1 MTFTHYHDETVAF
14 VKGLIVWLSKF
25 YKKIKHFDALRC
37 EISTRCL
44 FERANFA
51 LYTKFSF
58 LLMIKMDLFEMIKSL
73 LRISMLV
80 AVTAALG
87 CKGDSKKLPEA
98 TQRVQQDPEMIE
110 LNGLLQADPQN
121 DSLLYRRALLY
132 YRLEG
137 FDEALADVGKALQI
151 DSLHPQ
157 YYHLMAD
164 VLLDYGRPNDSKK
177 AIEVLKT
184 AAAKFPN
191 RTPTLLKLSEFQL
204 IVRKHSDALETL
216 NKILLRDP
224 QNAEAFFMSG
234 RVALDKGDTLN
245 AIASLKKSVQ
255 LNADNQDAW
264 IFLGR
269 IYSTKNNPQAVQYFD
284 NALRVDSSS
293 LEAREYKAAFYKR
306 QGQFDKAFA
315 IYKDIILRNPDYA
328 NAYFDMGMIYLELDS
343 LNKAYTNFD
352 IATRTDVLFVD
363 AFYYRG
369 LSSEL
374 LGNLPAALDD
384 YTRASKMSPDFED
397 AKAAKERLEQK
408 GVKRNPQ

>member
-1 MTFTHYHDETVAF
+1 
-14 VKGLIVWLSKF
+14 
-25 YKKIKHFDALRC
+25 
-37 EISTRCL
+37 
-44 FERANFA
+44 
-51 LYTKFSF
+51 
-58 LLMIKMDLFEMIKSL
+58 
-73 LRISMLV
+73 
-80 AVTAALG
+80 
-87 CKGDSKKLPEA
+87 
-98 TQRVQQDPEMIE
+98 
-110 LNGLLQADPQN
+110 
-121 DSLLYRRALLY
+121 
-132 YRLEG
+132 
-137 FDEALADVGKALQI
+137 
-151 DSLHPQ
+151 
-157 YYHLMAD
+157 
-164 VLLDYGRPNDSKK
+164 
-177 AIEVLKT
+177 
-184 AAAKFPN
+184 
-191 RTPTLLKLSEFQL
+191 
-204 IVRKHSDALETL
+204 
-216 NKILLRDP
+216 
-224 QNAEAFFMSG
+224 
-234 RVALDKGDTLN
+234 
-245 AIASLKKSVQ
+245 
-255 LNADNQDAW
+255 
-264 IFLGR
+264 LGR